1 VVRDK
6 IAGLERR
13 AARLEQIRGET
24 RKLSKKL
31 YELSLLNEL
40 WESVHSVQ
48 SVKELVD
55 SVLNTCMNMLKAEGG
70 SVFLYDKES
79 NELVL
84 GSVKGRMA
92 KSLEG
97 VRQKLNEGVAGYVGA
112 ALKPLFVTDI
122 NADDRFKPHDSS
134 RHAGGSFVSVPLVD
148 NEELV
153 GVISLHD
160 KHNGKSFEPQDL
172 KQLLVAANYSAAAIK
187 KLGRHELLEEFNQE
201 LHNRLDTALEKLAET
216 SRELARLKSYN
227 ESIVKSIPLGL
238 LTFDQ
243 DFRITFSNERA
254 EEILGSDLCGN
265 NLLDVDMTLKGRSWG
280 RELQAVIELGD
291 VVRFDSA
298 TFVSPGADK
307 SYVVRAIATPLRD
320 PDGSTIGGVVV
331 MEDITQRVKMERM
344 LAASER
350 HAVIGKLAARVAHEL
365 NNPLDGIL
373 RFINLSLNLSEGNE
387 RMQMYLQ
394 EAKKGLERMAGIVG
408 SLLEFSRNAPGPRR
422 NTNVNEAVRE
432 TINSVKYRA
441 AERKVEIKTDLAP
454 DLPEAPCDLTQMLL
468 NLAKNALDAMP
479 DGGTFTVTT
488 RLEDGMIVVSVAD
501 TGTGMPES
509 VKKRIFDPFFTTK
522 EAGEGTGLGL
532 AICHDMIEKYQGT
545 IDVESKQGE
554 GTTFTIRLPLS

>member
-1 VVRDK
+1 VLRSR
-6 IAGLERR
+6 IAGLEIR
-13 AARLEQIRGET
+13 AAQLEQIRGET
-24 RKLSKKL
+24 RELAKQL

-40 WESVHSVQ
+40 WESVHSVE

-55 SVLNTCMNMLKAEGG
+55 SVLSTCMHMLKAGGG

-84 GSVKGRMA
+84 GSVKGQMA
-92 KSLEG
+92 ESLEG

-122 NADDRFKPHDSS
+122 SADDRFVPHDSS
-134 RHAGGSFVSVPLVD
+134 RHAGGSFVSVPLVQD
-148 NEELV
+148 EELV

-160 KHNGKSFEPQDL
+160 KRDGKPFEPQDL

-187 KLGRHELLEEFNQE
+187 KLGRHELLEEFSQE
-201 LHNRLDTALEKLAET
+201 LHKRLDSALEKLAET

-227 ESIVKSIPLGL
+227 ESIVKSIPLAL
-238 LTFDQ
+238 LTFDG

-254 EEILGSDLCGN
+254 EEILGADPNGR
-265 NLLDVDMTLKGRSWG
+265 NLLELDVTLKGRSWA

-298 TFVSPGADK
+298 TFVPLSGDK
-307 SYVVRAIATPLRD
+307 LYVVRAVSSPLRD
-320 PDGSTIGGVVV
+320 PDGTTIGGVVV

-373 RFINLSLNLSEGNE
+373 RFINLSLKVTGGNE

-394 EAKKGLERMAGIVG
+394 EARKGLERMVGIVS
-408 SLLEFSRNAPGPRR
+408 SLLEFSRCTPGPRR
-422 NTNVNEAVRE
+422 NTQVNEAVRE

-441 AERKVEIKTDLAP
+441 AERKVEIKTDLVS

-468 NLAKNALDAMP
+468 NLALNALDAMP
-479 DGGTFTVTT
+479 DGGTFTMTT
-488 RLEDGMIVVSVAD
+488 RLEDGSIIVSVAD

-509 VKKRIFDPFFTTK
+509 VRKRVFDPFFTTK
-522 EAGEGTGLGL
+522 EAGKGTGLGL
-532 AICHDMIEKYQGT
+532 AICHDMIEKYQGS
-545 IDVESKQGE
+545 IDVESNEGE
-554 GTTFTIRLPLS
+554 GTTFTIKLPVS